1 MFGVVLVILTVL
13 SMCAAWIL
21 AKQAREDRAEQALR
35 ADAEATDPALSD
47 ADESSEDTDTT
58 PRRSIR
64 TSEGFAWGAA
74 IVAIVAWVGLARFGY
89 LAMFPLGSSM
99 YGMENQTMSWNARA
113 QLMGF
118 PGIGVAAGAVVVLLV
133 LAIGGTVLA
142 IRRFRVRSH
151 TH

>member
-21 AKQAREDRAEQALR
+21 AKQAREDRAEQALQ
-35 ADAEATDPALSD
+35 AAKDTTDSAVT
-47 ADESSEDTDTT
+47 DTDDETGT
-58 PRRSIR
+58 PPRRSAR

-74 IVAIVAWVGLARFGY
+74 IVAIFAWVGLARFGY

>member
-13 SMCAAWIL
+13 SMFAAWIL

-35 ADAEATDPALSD
+35 A
-47 ADESSEDTDTT
+47 ADENSDETDAP

-64 TSEGFAWGAA
+64 ASEGFTWGAA
-74 IVAIVAWVGLARFGY
+74 IVAIFAWVGLARFGY

-118 PGIGVAAGAVVVLLV
+118 PGIGVASGAFVVLLV

-142 IRRFRVRSH
+142 IRRFRVHSH